1 MKFTTSISI
10 VFTAAIANIFVSA
23 APSNAIVPVELR
35 AADNIV
41 CGTCAFDNTYCDA
54 GGSYHLCYG
63 QAGCG
68 GATACPGGCYWD
80 VGNPDYNGQ
89 AQC

>member
-1 MKFTTSISI
+1 MKLIASLSI
-10 VFTAAIANIFVSA
+10 VLVAGLANVVNAAII
-23 APSNAIVPVELR
+23 
-35 AADNIV
+35 
-41 CGTCAFDNTYCDA
+41 CGTCAFSGTYCDA

-80 VGNPDYNGQ
+80 PDNPEYNGQ